1 MSKNMRGK
9 GKPKPPL
16 AHPTAADVLADLR
29 RRALA
34 AQSTD
39 ECISINKLILKL
51 EAAAR
56 GSRPKGT
63 QPDSQKGIRDA
74 RAKELL
80 QDRQDARTPFA
91 YGRPQAY
98 SRPIPHVIEA
108 PTSATSAVPLR
119 DTLGHPLVPDAPEVR
134 SAHRERP
141 VEPSVEPSPAPD
153 PTVLIYA
160 IAPPPADW
168 PVPVTV
174 PQVPAPPPAP
184 PPTPPPALTPA
195 LRGTPVF
202 MTPVPA
208 ALRAQGVVATSDDP
222 WVIECLAKYAE
233 RDRLKAEQI
242 EAEKAEAKR
251 LCAGILAAATPT
263 DPAPVPVRAY
273 VAPPLLPRA
282 DYDVPDARV
291 CRTDQPE
298 HKDGYWEE
306 KVEITNEARHN
317 LTLENF

>member
-1 MSKNMRGK
+1 MGANMKYRGKGK
-9 GKPKPPL
+9 GKPKPPS
-16 AHPTAADVLADLR
+16 AADILADLR

-34 AQSTD
+34 ATTT
-39 ECISINKLILKL
+39 EENISILKMILKV

-56 GSRPKGT
+56 APRPKGT
-63 QPDSQKGIRDA
+63 QPTSQKGIRDV
-74 RAKELL
+74 RAKEVL
-80 QDRQDARTPFA
+80 QERKDARVPF
-91 YGRPQAY
+91 AY
-98 SRPIPHVIEA
+98 SRPQAAVIEA
-108 PTSATSAVPLR
+108 PTSATSAAHAG
-119 DTLGHPLVPDAPEVR
+119 DTSRPIQPAAALERLVE
-134 SAHRERP
+134 
-141 VEPSVEPSPAPD
+141 
-153 PTVLIYA
+153 
-160 IAPPPADW
+160 
-168 PVPVTV
+168 
-174 PQVPAPPPAP
+174 QVPEPQPQ
-184 PPTPPPALTPA
+184 PPTPQPIAPAL
-195 LRGTPVF
+195 L
-202 MTPVPA
+202 
-208 ALRAQGVVATSDDP
+208 AQGVVGTSDDP
-222 WVIECLAKYAE
+222 WIIETLAKYAE